1 MWSIE
6 IYIVGFVIVLV
17 TQLITIYRWRNPKC
31 NGKLPPGSLGF
42 PFIGECL
49 ELIFPAH
56 SYDVHPFIKKRL
68 QRYGPLFR
76 TNIAGRNVVVS
87 ADHEFNSYILQQ
99 EEKLVVRSYLDLFEK
114 LFKQSGKLRPDG
126 LALHKYM
133 KTSALSRFGL
143 ECIKKSLLLQFDQ
156 LVRTTLHSWSTQ
168 DRVDLKHASVA
179 MFGEFGMNQLC
190 MCDPETSKQLVDNY
204 INGTNAIMSFP
215 LNIPGTTYYKSLKD
229 KEKVMKMLKEIVSER
244 IASPQDENNYKDDL
258 LSKLIKDIGTVDFV
272 TPEYI
277 IQILFSLMFATFQT
291 VPVILVLAV
300 KFISENPAI
309 LRELIA
315 EHEEIITKRKNPD
328 SSVTWEE
335 YKSMTFTLQ
344 VVNEALRL
352 GNTVPGFLRKAVKDI
367 KVKGYTIPAGWA
379 IMACHSVLHLDP
391 NIYKD
396 PLKFDPSR
404 WKDAT
409 PEFISK
415 NLKPFGGGIKQCAGA
430 DFSRASMCIFLH
442 VFVTKYRWT
451 IVEGGEIV
459 QNPIMH
465 IKNGLHIS
473 LSEKRD

>member
-1 MWSIE
+1 MQNRANLFSFFFLFSNLKMWSIE

-68 QRYGPLFR
+68 QRYGPVFR

-190 MCDPETSKQLVDNY
+190 ICDPETSKQLVDNY

-215 LNIPGTTYYKSLKD
+215 LNIPGTTYYKSL
-229 KEKVMKMLKEIVSER
+229 
-244 IASPQDENNYKDDL
+244 Q
-258 LSKLIKDIGTVDFV
+258 
-272 TPEYI
+272 
-277 IQILFSLMFATFQT
+277 
-291 VPVILVLAV
+291 
-300 KFISENPAI
+300 
-309 LRELIA
+309 A
-315 EHEEIITKRKNPD
+315 EHEEIIAKRKNPD

-404 WKDAT
+404 WKNAT

-451 IVEGGEIV
+451 IVEGGDII

>member
-1 MWSIE
+1 
-6 IYIVGFVIVLV
+6 
-17 TQLITIYRWRNPKC
+17 
-31 NGKLPPGSLGF
+31 
-42 PFIGECL
+42 
-49 ELIFPAH
+49 
-56 SYDVHPFIKKRL
+56 
-68 QRYGPLFR
+68 
-76 TNIAGRNVVVS
+76 
-87 ADHEFNSYILQQ
+87 
-99 EEKLVVRSYLDLFEK
+99 
-114 LFKQSGKLRPDG
+114 
-126 LALHKYM
+126 
-133 KTSALSRFGL
+133 
-143 ECIKKSLLLQFDQ
+143 
-156 LVRTTLHSWSTQ
+156 
-168 DRVDLKHASVA
+168 

-190 MCDPETSKQLVDNY
+190 ICDPETSKQLVDNY

-215 LNIPGTTYYKSLKD
+215 LNIPGTTYYKSL
-229 KEKVMKMLKEIVSER
+229 
-244 IASPQDENNYKDDL
+244 Q
-258 LSKLIKDIGTVDFV
+258 
-272 TPEYI
+272 
-277 IQILFSLMFATFQT
+277 
-291 VPVILVLAV
+291 
-300 KFISENPAI
+300 
-309 LRELIA
+309 A
-315 EHEEIITKRKNPD
+315 EHEEIIAKRKNPD

-404 WKDAT
+404 WKNAT

-451 IVEGGEIV
+451 IVEGGDII

>member
-1 MWSIE
+1 
-6 IYIVGFVIVLV
+6 
-17 TQLITIYRWRNPKC
+17 
-31 NGKLPPGSLGF
+31 
-42 PFIGECL
+42 
-49 ELIFPAH
+49 
-56 SYDVHPFIKKRL
+56 
-68 QRYGPLFR
+68 
-76 TNIAGRNVVVS
+76 
-87 ADHEFNSYILQQ
+87 
-99 EEKLVVRSYLDLFEK
+99 
-114 LFKQSGKLRPDG
+114 
-126 LALHKYM
+126 M

-168 DRVDLKHASVA
+168 DRVDLQHASVA
-179 MFGEFGMNQLC
+179 MFGEFGTNQLC
-190 MCDPETSKQLVDNY
+190 ICDPETSKQLVDNY

-258 LSKLIKDIGTVDFV
+258 LSKLIKDIDTVDFV

-291 VPVILVLAV
+291 IPVILVIAV
-300 KFISENPAI
+300 KFISENPAV

-315 EHEEIITKRKNPD
+315 EHEEIIAKRKNSD

-367 KVKGYTIPAGWA
+367 KVRGYTIPAGWA

-404 WKDAT
+404 WKDAK

-430 DFSRASMCIFLH
+430 DFSRASLCIFLH

-451 IVEGGEIV
+451 IVEGGEII